1 MELSA
6 FRSESSEF
14 SELVKYEVTVFLRI
28 NVLDGVLNHCYRY
41 RNFNQQLHLCYF
53 QQNRNK
59 IMVFL
64 SIKLL
69 QCDHLTIL
77 FDIIRK
83 IQRDFIEIY
92 KINIIRSD
100 RKK

>member
-1 MELSA
+1 
-6 FRSESSEF
+6 
-14 SELVKYEVTVFLRI
+14 
-28 NVLDGVLNHCYRY
+28 
-41 RNFNQQLHLCYF
+41 
-53 QQNRNK
+53 
-59 IMVFL
+59 MVFL